1 MRVIVY
7 DEVGGVALDYDTR
20 SDSVSL
26 CPGRLE
32 KAQVVGLCRRRRSS
46 SWTRQHRHPRAA
58 PFDSMFTRGTRGSNQ
73 SGLAVPIF
81 LFEPLH
87 GRCIGV
93 LDLEP
98 VGRPTGPV

>member
-1 MRVIVY
+1 MV
-7 DEVGGVALDYDTR
+7 EALQEAAFFILDT
-20 SDSVSL
+20 
-26 CPGRLE
+26 P
-32 KAQVVGLCRRRRSS
+32 APA
-46 SWTRQHRHPRAA
+46 PRAA